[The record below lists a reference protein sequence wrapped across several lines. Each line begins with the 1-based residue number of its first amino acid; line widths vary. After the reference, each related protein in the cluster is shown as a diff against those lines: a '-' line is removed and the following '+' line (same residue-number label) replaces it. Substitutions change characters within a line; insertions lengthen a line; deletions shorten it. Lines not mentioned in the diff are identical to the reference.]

1 MIQLAAFF
9 FGVVFALGL
18 GLSGM
23 TQPEKVLG
31 FLDVGGDWDPTLAFV
46 MGGAVMVTLTVFP
59 LILRRRASLFGE
71 RFVLPEKKDIDARLI
86 LGAILFGIGWGLAGY
101 CPGPALVSLATL
113 WVPVVV
119 FVAAMGVGLYVGGRV
134 LSS

>member
-1 MIQLAAFF
+1 MILVASFL

-23 TQPEKVLG
+23 TQPERVLG
-31 FLDVGGDWDPTLAFV
+31 FLDVGGVWDPTLVFV
-46 MGGAVMVTLTVFP
+46 MGGAVLVTVTLFP
-59 LILRRRASLFGE
+59 LILRREASLFGA

-101 CPGPALVSLATL
+101 CPGPALVSLATCG
-113 WVPVVV
+113 VPVLV
-119 FVAAMGVGLYVGGRV
+119 FVCAMALGSYLGGRV